1 MNKTKNKAVFGTQN
15 RAPNSKPQAKCLTCF
30 FIVPLFCFFS
40 PRLISL
46 LKMILNSATEK
57 HVPPKHSLKMRK
69 QYPQILLCWLETSR
83 PALRLNWHGSGL
95 PTRETQIQFIVCI
108 LWYKLTN
115 HLYLYSQN
123 TTKVISMHTYN
134 FNKLLS
140 YVEYRVCFKKRVQW
154 LHNYIR
160 K

>member
-1 MNKTKNKAVFGTQN
+1 MPHLLLYCSFVLLLFSSVNVVIKNDLKQCHRKTRSTKTQ
-15 RAPNSKPQAKCLTCF
+15 S
-30 FIVPLFCFFS
+30 
-40 PRLISL
+40 
-46 LKMILNSATEK
+46 
-57 HVPPKHSLKMRK
+57 KMRK

-95 PTRETQIQFIVCI
+95 PTRETKIQFIVCL

-123 TTKVISMHTYN
+123 TTKAISMHTYN

-140 YVEYRVCFKKRVQW
+140 YVEYRVCSKRVQW

-160 K
+160 KQKYGYQKSGDV